1 MLPCAVSARS
11 PRLLASG
18 GLSGGRMRL
27 WLELPDGTVRQLNSK
42 GSFRVP
48 AGARLVMEPP
58 GSGGYGPPSFRDDAL
73 VRDDRAFGPLINTWK
88 LQKPR
93 PAVTEA

>member
-1 MLPCAVSARS
+1 M
-11 PRLLASG
+11 RLW
-18 GLSGGRMRL
+18 L

-73 VRDDRAFGPLINTWK
+73 MRDDRAFGPLINTWK